1 MGVWRSRQEETV
13 GIWRCRRQAVGY
25 QEVQKANSGCL
36 EVHKAGSGYLE
47 VQEEGCLH
55 RTVKKIDVM
64 ILSRPFL
71 VPFLVPVFLLSQVPR
86 DATSRMASGQNT
98 GIIEKR
104 KRPGQERILTCL
116 IIAV

>member
-1 MGVWRSRQEETV
+1 MSGGAGGNCRYLEVQE
-13 GIWRCRRQAVGY
+13 ASSGY

-55 RTVKKIDVM
+55 RTEKKIYVM

-71 VPFLVPVFLLSQVPR
+71 VPFLVPVFLLSQVPVPW
-86 DATSRMASGQNT
+86 S
-98 GIIEKR
+98 
-104 KRPGQERILTCL
+104 
-116 IIAV
+116 